1 MLVLHIHTY
10 LCHFMTLLIKLIWD
24 NVCISGPLCKS
35 QQMGKASPQPF
46 RPPKAEDVDT
56 ICYTSGTTGTPK
68 GAVISHEN
76 LIANVAGSNL
86 NIKFYPS
93 DVYISYLP
101 LAHIYERVNQV
112 ALLHCGVAVG
122 FYQGDNLKLM
132 DDLAVLRPTVFASV
146 PRLYNR
152 IYAAINNAVKESGG
166 LKEKLFHS
174 AYNAKRQAIIKV
186 WKLEY
191 GAVDHLGLAVQMAV
205 LIEAI
210 LQHPSLKVEMDVLAQ
225 FEQLY
230 MEFLQLKKT
239 NPVKYQSI
247 VAAIPYR
254 EINEFHWKC
263 EAQDNEYLD
272 EVLSYLKNMN
282 VDLPVCGT
290 VELVQCARALKADNT
305 LWKFVHAKRREL
317 VVGWVIP
324 DELLPDRGTDRA
336 VFFQVCLKDL
346 QVKYG
351 DGGGDLVENIRNN
364 GQHLVEENALKE
376 LDPPASGYTVLFK
389 YFQVMHIF
397 GHHYPRVFCQFFL
410 GMHAQGCVPSSSSK
424 NLSHIIKQYQ

>member
-1 MLVLHIHTY
+1 MVDLPQIKCSLWSSHSLQVMERLVLNLFVLQNLKMLI
-10 LCHFMTLLIKLIWD
+10 LSVTL
-24 NVCISGPLCKS
+24 
-35 QQMGKASPQPF
+35 
-46 RPPKAEDVDT
+46 
-56 ICYTSGTTGTPK
+56 
-68 GAVISHEN
+68 
-76 LIANVAGSNL
+76 VAL
-86 NIKFYPS
+86 LARQR
-93 DVYISYLP
+93 YISYLP

-152 IYAAINNAVKESGG
+152 IYAAITNAVKESGG

-263 EAQDNEYLD
+263 EAQDNKYLD